1 MKLFIL
7 ILLFLV
13 LVLMPLA
20 MLTGCAVTYD
30 RLPDG
35 TVSFS
40 GEVKAEV
47 VGAAVGAAMMLK

>member
-13 LVLMPLA
+13 LVLMPLT

-40 GEVKAEV
+40 GEVKPEV
-47 VGAAVGAAMMLK
+47 VGAAVGAMTLMR